1 MSNDSKRVSQLS
13 VTTTLSQGDRVVVL
27 SNPNGL
33 ADAKTIT
40 AHNFANSL
48 VNSIIPTANNTQL
61 GVVKVGAG
69 LAVTENGVLSAPL
82 PIGTTS
88 VTGVVKVG
96 SNINVD
102 QNGII
107 SNPIAN
113 NTQLGIVRVGSNI
126 NVDQNGLISVS
137 NATRTV
143 TGAVK
148 IGTNLN
154 INQGVLSNP
163 IADRSQLGIVKVG
176 SGIDVDQNGLI
187 SVTSNIPPTNIQS
200 VGFILTTNSAGG
212 PAWSRFTGV
221 YEVVSVNESYTVSYK
236 ESVLLV
242 NPSINNSD
250 ITITFPVASAIEGKE
265 ILVKLVD
272 AGAGYK
278 VTITT
283 DDPGNAYLEDP
294 ITGAFVTSYDLI
306 DTGQA
311 ETWIHDGSVYRHLS
325 TARATPIFYT
335 NTDNY
340 SQVVVKNEST
350 GLNASADLALY
361 NDIGNYVNGT
371 GPFID
376 IGIDGSNYSNSLYSL
391 FGPNDGYV
399 YVDNFGQSGGNL
411 LLGTAEDTSIIF
423 HAGGTLTEN
432 KVLTVNS
439 TMTSF
444 SNQLVLANGGVLKD
458 QISTS
463 EIVNIT
469 PNLTYQDSVTQN
481 PTNQINGPS
490 YYDCKAI
497 IRLNS
502 PTGDW
507 VALDDTTVYLGG
519 NDGERV
525 VLYTDSALGNPINIS
540 SGTFLNGTLDIQQ
553 GVEFNVKVG
562 TNNYTFGSNGVLTL
576 PPHGKIIFSDM
587 PNQYIE
593 GSMGFRIHSSDGI
606 QSSASRENSNTYVQ
620 VNQNTD
626 SWEAFPE
633 DDTTGPYPAWAWIR
647 AELPD
652 ITRPVVFIENKR
664 GDIDETFTWAFQ
676 SNGALN
682 FPGMKTVIANG
693 HISLAPGGSI
703 GSEGGFYVENA
714 ITVTANNVVVHNN
727 VYDELLRPL
736 LNPNALDINADGGT
750 STSVFAIRDEAF
762 TGGGSTTVFGRYEA
776 ALDGGV
782 SFNNRH
788 SASYIDGGGANV
800 L

>member
-1 MSNDSKRVSQLS
+1 MSNDSKRVSQLTQ
-13 VTTTLSQGDRVVVL
+13 TTIASPNDRIVVL
-27 SNPNGL
+27 NNPSSSPVV
-33 ADAKTIT
+33 KTIKVSDLAT
-40 AHNFANSL
+40 SLLNIDTIPIANS
-48 VNSIIPTANNTQL
+48 TQL
-61 GVVKVGAG
+61 GVVKIGDG
-69 LAVTENGVLSAPL
+69 LSVTSGGLVSAPL
-82 PIGTTS
+82 PIASKFT
-88 VTGVVKVG
+88 TGVVKVG
-96 SNINVD
+96 D
-102 QNGII
+102 
-107 SNPIAN
+107 
-113 NTQLGIVRVGSNI
+113 
-126 NVDQNGLISVS
+126 
-137 NATRTV
+137 
-143 TGAVK
+143 
-148 IGTNLN
+148 
-154 INQGVLSNP
+154 
-163 IADRSQLGIVKVG
+163 
-176 SGIDVDQNGLI
+176 GIDVDEDGVISTATGYFANSTQAGVVQIGSGINVNQQGVI
-187 SVTSNIPPTNIQS
+187 SVSSYTPIIANSTQTGVVKIGGSVKVDGQGVINTLAALPATNIDL
-200 VGFILTTNSAGG
+200 VGYTLTTNSTGNSS
-212 PAWSRFTGV
+212 WSRFTGV
-221 YEVVSVNESYTVSYK
+221 HEVYTVFINGQTSFTITEK
-236 ESVLLV
+236 ESVVLV
-242 NPSINNSD
+242 NPATVGD
-250 ITITFPVASAIEGKE
+250 DVTIVLPIGSAIEGKQ
-265 ILVKLVD
+265 ILVKILD
-272 AGAGYK
+272 SSTGNK
-278 VTITT
+278 VIVTT

-294 ITGAFVTSYDLI
+294 ITGSFVNSYDLI

-311 ETWIHDGSVYRHLS
+311 ETWIHDGNVYRHLN
-325 TARATPIFYT
+325 TARSTPIFHT
-335 NTDNY
+335 DANTY
-340 SQVVVKNEST
+340 AQVVVKNASDGE
-350 GLNASADLALY
+350 NASADLALY
-361 NDIGNYVNGT
+361 NNLGDYSDGT

-376 IGIDGSNYSNSLYSL
+376 IGIDGSNYSNSSYTLY
-391 FGPNDGYV
+391 GHNDGYV
-399 YVDNFGQSGGNL
+399 YVDSNGHEGGNL
-411 LLGTAEDTSIIF
+411 ILGTAQDRSIIF
-423 HAGGTLTEN
+423 HAGGTQTEN
-432 KVLTVNS
+432 EVLTVNS

-481 PTNQINGPS
+481 PTNQISGPS

-553 GVEFNVKVG
+553 GVDFNVKVG
-562 TNNYTFGSNGVLTL
+562 TNNYTFGSNGTLTL

-606 QSSASRENSNTYVQ
+606 QSTVSRENSNTYVQ

-626 SWEAFPE
+626 SWEVYPE
-633 DDTTGPYPAWAWIR
+633 DDTTGPHAAWAWIR

-652 ITRPVVFIENKR
+652 TTRPVVFIENKR
-664 GDIDETFTWAFQ
+664 GDTDETFTWAFQ

-727 VYDELLRPL
+727 VYDDLLRPL

-750 STSVFAIRDEAF
+750 STSVFAIRDEVF
-762 TGGGSTTVFGRYEA
+762 TGGGSTTAFGRFEA